1 MELTIIGCDGS
12 WPGPGGTGSSYL
24 VQHDGFNL
32 VLDLGGGALGRLQE
46 YVSIADIGA
55 IVISHPH
62 PDHYTDLLQLSIALH
77 WGAHG
82 SSALPLF
89 VPEGFFAH
97 VSGAL
102 MSGTR
107 EAWEE
112 SFSMAE
118 VRGADTFEAGPFSVG
133 VSLMPH
139 TETSVGY
146 RVTAGG
152 RTLAYTGDTGPGDEV
167 PEMMR
172 DSHLVLSEATYV
184 DGREQVFHLTA
195 RQAAAY
201 AKQAGVERLVLTH
214 LEPGVD
220 PAASLAQ
227 AVEAFDGEI
236 TVAEPGLRID
246 V

>member
-12 WPGPGGTGSSYL
+12 WPGPGGTGTSYL

-46 YVSIADIGA
+46 HIHISDIGA

-62 PDHYTDLLQLSIALH
+62 PDHYTDLLPLSIALH
-77 WGAHG
+77 WGDHG
-82 SSALPLF
+82 ASAVPLF

-107 EAWEE
+107 EAWDGA
-112 SFSMAE
+112 FALRE
-118 VRGADTFEAGPFSVG
+118 VFEADRFETGPFSVT
-133 VSLMPH
+133 VSEMPH
-139 TETSVGY
+139 TESSLGFRVG
-146 RVTAGG
+146 AGD
-152 RTLAYTGDTGPGDEV
+152 RMLAYTGDTGPGEAVVALASGAD
-167 PEMMR
+167 
-172 DSHLVLSEATYV
+172 LLLSEATRL
-184 DGREQVFHLTA
+184 DGAEQPFHLTA
-195 RQAAAY
+195 RQAGAH
-201 AKQAGVERLVLTH
+201 AKQAGVDRLILTH

-236 TVAEPGLRID
+236 TVAEPGLRVSI
-246 V
+246 